1 MTEIVVPLTAE
12 KENALVERVAA
23 DAAVLC
29 QSFRAAEGERAE
41 AGVEQCPVFFTQTR
55 PGGVTTTAEIAGLTV
70 TADNMKNGAQ
80 AKLAVSAALKL
91 ATTTAT
97 NSSTLAATLKS
108 SFNLDLNDALEPK
121 SATADATL
129 AVTSGTG
136 DFQDIAQL
144 QTRLAVMISPTEV
157 KQFEVS
163 FTKA

>member
-1 MTEIVVPLTAE
+1 M
-12 KENALVERVAA
+12 
-23 DAAVLC
+23 
-29 QSFRAAEGERAE
+29 
-41 AGVEQCPVFFTQTR
+41 FFTQTR